1 MGEGAGFWARL
12 PRFARNDRSRGC
24 DVAFHGRH
32 RETAQRSWRSQLV
45 GTLLVALTTLTPFVV
60 QAVTV
65 QDDRQQSVTLSKPPQ
80 RIVSLLP
87 SLTETVCAPGQCE
100 RLVGV
105 DRYSN
110 WPEQVKALPRMGGGL
125 DPNIESVVAQ
135 KPDLVLLAGS
145 TRGIERMQALGLTVL
160 QLEPRTHADVQRVLR
175 TLAQALGLP
184 ATEAE
189 RVWREIDAGVHS
201 ASQSLTRKARQQR
214 VYFEVSP
221 TPYGASESSF
231 IGETLQRMG
240 VVNILPAALGPF
252 PQINPEF
259 VVRAQPDVIMV
270 GDSSRASLLQRPGW
284 PQLRAVRED
293 RLCVFPPEQADIAV
307 RAGPRMAEGARLMA
321 QCLSSVSEV
330 VKTGAAR

>member
-1 MGEGAGFWARL
+1 MLERL
-12 PRFARNDRSRGC
+12 I
-24 DVAFHGRH
+24 
-32 RETAQRSWRSQLV
+32 
-45 GTLLVALTTLTPFVV
+45 TLLALCGFCAAA

-65 QDDRQQSVTLSKPPQ
+65 RDDLQQPVEIRQPPQ

-87 SLTETVCAPGQCE
+87 SLTETVCALGACE

-110 WPEQVKALPRMGGGL
+110 WPDRVKALPRMGGGL
-125 DPNIESVVAQ
+125 DPNIELIVAQ

-145 TRGIERMQALGLTVL
+145 TRGVERLQALGITVL
-160 QLEPRTHADVQRVLR
+160 RLEPRTHADVQRVLR
-175 TLAQALGLP
+175 TVAQALGLP
-184 ATEAE
+184 ATEGE
-189 RVWREIDAGVHS
+189 RVWREIDAGVQ
-201 ASQSLTRKARQQR
+201 AAAQSLSPKARQQR

-240 VVNILPAALGPF
+240 VGNILPAALGPF

-259 VVRAQPDVIMV
+259 VVRARPDVIMA

-284 PQLRAVRED
+284 AQLPALRED
-293 RLCVFPPEQADIAV
+293 GLCVFPPEQADIAV

-321 QCLSSVSEV
+321 RCLNRSA
-330 VKTGAAR
+330 GAPR